1 MSKAIFKDVVI
12 KTDYDGVV
20 VAWFEYSGVDRTM
33 THGIQC
39 KNHKIANRLRIAALA
54 GKVVAMEAEILTDN
68 AGETFANDCCKVMG
82 KYLNADLKRLG
93 Y

>member
-33 THGIQC
+33 THGYSMQKSQELLIVSEKQ
-39 KNHKIANRLRIAALA
+39 HWL
-54 GKVVAMEAEILTDN
+54 GK
-68 AGETFANDCCKVMG
+68 
-82 KYLNADLKRLG
+82 
-93 Y
+93 